1 MAYTNFK
8 ILKSFILATLYEA
21 SIIFGKESFTS
32 SKKALNF
39 IESLINGK
47 EVIKFLTALHTK
59 HSNTKTCQNFYKI
72 FKDGGVCWLILLSA
86 NSKS

>member
-32 SKKALNF
+32 SK
-39 IESLINGK
+39 
-47 EVIKFLTALHTK
+47 TA
-59 HSNTKTCQNFYKI
+59 
-72 FKDGGVCWLILLSA
+72 
-86 NSKS
+86 